1 MKAERKWAWPHFG
14 LVLNRVK
21 TVRTWP
27 TTFKTNRMHVNTGY
41 ICLTLQKK
49 EKNIF
54 WVIYV
59 YLLVCEIRFFCTFL
73 TKVTNRMHVNS
84 GFLCLTLQEKK
95 KKLILWYIFL
105 LECKIRFFLYFLN
118 LKNQQSRTR
127 KKLILGYTGCDR

>member
-1 MKAERKWAWPHFG
+1 MSYIAEKGKNIFW
-14 LVLNRVK
+14 VIYTYQNVK
-21 TVRTWP
+21 FLTKV
-27 TTFKTNRMHVNTGY
+27 TNRMHVNSEFL
-41 ICLTLQKK
+41 CLTLQKK

-95 KKLILWYIFL
+95 KKTYFVIYILISMQNSI
-105 LECKIRFFLYFLN
+105 N
-118 LKNQQSRTR
+118 
-127 KKLILGYTGCDR
+127 